1 MPRVVS
7 VGSVNVDHVA
17 YCDAATVDSLSDRY
31 DWFPAPGE
39 TVRVESTPSEIEQHV
54 SETHVGGKG
63 ANQSVAA
70 ALARPATDST
80 GGVDTGGGDTG
91 GGAGAT
97 PPAESVFLGR
107 VGTDDTEWG
116 VRETLADYGVDV
128 SGVGVADCP
137 TGSAH
142 VVVDETGENYIAI
155 RAGAN
160 GRVDADYVERHA
172 GTVLSADCLLLQ
184 NELPVA
190 TGRAVLDLVADAET
204 DRPTVLL
211 DPAPADGAEHL
222 VGHPAVDLLTPNES
236 EFAWL
241 SGESAAPGA
250 PDTDLLA
257 DFSGVVVRTRGAEDL
272 LVEDRRGDTGVAGV
286 AGSET
291 LAVTPPPVDPVDT
304 TGAGD
309 VFAGYLAVELACG
322 QDLRDACRTAVAA
335 SARSTER
342 EGVQAATPTRAEVQA
357 FTERVGFT
365 LSE

>member
-1 MPRVVS
+1 VPRVVS

-17 YCDAATVDSLSDRY
+17 YCDAATVDSLADRY

-39 TVRVESTPSEIEQHV
+39 TVRVESIPPEIERHV

-63 ANQSVAA
+63 ANQAVAA
-70 ALARPATDST
+70 ALACPAADSA
-80 GGVDTGGGDTG
+80 GGVDADD
-91 GGAGAT
+91 GAGET
-97 PPAESVFLGR
+97 PTAESVFLGK
-107 VGTDDTEWG
+107 VGTDDAEWA

-160 GRVDADYVERHA
+160 GRVDADYVETHA
-172 GTVLSADCLLLQ
+172 ASILAADCLLLQ
-184 NELPVA
+184 NELPAA
-190 TGRAVLDLVADAET
+190 TGEAVLDLVADAGG

-211 DPAPADGAEHL
+211 DPAPADGAERL

-241 SGESAAPGA
+241 SGDSAAPGA
-250 PDTDLLA
+250 PDSDLLA
-257 DFSGVVVRTRGAEDL
+257 DFEGVVVRTRGAADL
-272 LVEDRRGDTGVAGV
+272 LVEDRRADTGVGGDTG
-286 AGSET
+286 SEP
-291 LAVTPPPVDPVDT
+291 LAVTPPAVDPVDT

-309 VFAGYLAVELACG
+309 VFAGYLAVELACER
-322 QDLRDACRTAVAA
+322 DLRDACRTAVAA
-335 SARSTER
+335 SACSTER

-357 FTERVGFT
+357 FAERVGFA
-365 LSE
+365 LGE

>member
-1 MPRVVS
+1 MVS

-17 YCDAATVDSLSDRY
+17 YCDAETIDSLTARY

-39 TVRVESTPSEIEQHV
+39 TARVESVPDEIESHV

-70 ALARPATDST
+70 ALACPA
-80 GGVDTGGGDTG
+80 VDRD
-91 GGAGAT
+91 AGSAPT
-97 PPAESVFLGR
+97 AGSVFLGK
-107 VGTDDTEWG
+107 VGTDDAEWG

-142 VVVDETGENYIAI
+142 VFVDEAGENYIAI

-160 GRVDADYVERHA
+160 GRVDADYVESHA
-172 GTVLSADCLLLQ
+172 ESILSADCLLLQ

-190 TGRAVLDLVADAET
+190 TGAAVLDLVAAAGG

-211 DPAPADGAEHL
+211 DPAPADGAERL

-241 SGESAAPGA
+241 SGRSDAPGA
-250 PDTDLLA
+250 PDSDLLA

-272 LVEDRRGDTGVAGV
+272 LVENRRGDTGVAGT
-286 AGSET
+286 ET

-322 QDLRDACRTAVAA
+322 RDLQDACRTAVAA
-335 SARSTER
+335 SACSTER
-342 EGVQAATPTRAEVQA
+342 EGVQAATPRRAEVAA
-357 FTERVGFT
+357 FAERVGFS
-365 LSE
+365 LGE

>member
-1 MPRVVS
+1 VPRVVS

-39 TVRVESTPSEIEQHV
+39 TVRVESMPPEIEQYV

-70 ALARPATDST
+70 ALACAVGDSAD
-80 GGVDTGGGDTG
+80 GVDADDD
-91 GGAGAT
+91 AGET
-97 PPAESVFLGR
+97 PAAESVFLGT
-107 VGTDDTEWG
+107 VGTDDAEWG
-116 VRETLADYGVDV
+116 VRETLADYGVDI
-128 SGVGVADCP
+128 SGVGVADRP

-142 VVVDETGENYIAI
+142 VFVDETGENYIAI

-160 GRVDADYVERHA
+160 RCVDPDYVESHA
-172 GTVLSADCLLLQ
+172 ETVLSADCLLLQ
-184 NELPVA
+184 NELPAV
-190 TGRAVLDLVADAET
+190 TGEAVLDLVADAGS

-211 DPAPADGAEHL
+211 DPAPADGAERL

-241 SGESAAPGA
+241 SGESTAPGA
-250 PDTDLLA
+250 PDADLLA
-257 DFSGVVVRTRGAEDL
+257 DFAGVVVQTRGAKDL
-272 LVEDRRGDTGVAGV
+272 LVENRRGDSGVG
-286 AGSET
+286 GSET

-309 VFAGYLAVELACG
+309 VFTGYLAVELACG
-322 QDLRDACRTAVAA
+322 RDLRTACRTAVAA
-335 SARSTER
+335 SACSTER
-342 EGVQAATPTRAEVQA
+342 EGVQTATPTRAEVRA
-357 FTERVGFT
+357 FAEQVGFP